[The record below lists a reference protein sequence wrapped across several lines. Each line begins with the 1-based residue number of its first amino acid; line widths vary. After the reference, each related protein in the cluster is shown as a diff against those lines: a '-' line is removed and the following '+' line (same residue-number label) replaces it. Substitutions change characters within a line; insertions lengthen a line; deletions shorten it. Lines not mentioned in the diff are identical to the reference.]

1 MTEQQVISVFSEVVQ
16 DNELMKSIEATKH
29 QRYEWRHLERG
40 NVKLATM
47 LEVLFKLN
55 MLNLKNEPTGA
66 QK

>member
-1 MTEQQVISVFSEVVQ
+1 MTEQEVISVFSKVVQ

-47 LEVLFKLN
+47 LEVLFRLD
-55 MLNLKNEPTGA
+55 MLNLKNEQTGA

>member
-55 MLNLKNEPTGA
+55 LLNLKNEQTGT